1 MTYNKP
7 DTKLD
12 ECIFI
17 AEKIIPADLC
27 DAIVKD
33 IETREW
39 KPHKWYNPTTDKST
53 SEETKELDIQVS
65 SPELHKT
72 LVPFITNAGRMYNQN
87 YAYKHPSCADRTGKI
102 ET

>member
-39 KPHKWYNPTTDKST
+39 KPHKWYNPNTGKSG
-53 SEETKELDIQVS
+53 SEETKELDS
-65 SPELHKT
+65 TPEDASLAEE
-72 LVPFITNAGRMYNQN
+72 TNEELGFDEEQ
-87 YAYKHPSCADRTGKI
+87 
-102 ET
+102 